1 MKPDLAPARSSEAVT
16 VEVDG
21 ETLIYHRQTG
31 RVHRLNPVGAIVWQW
46 LDGETTVGALV
57 SDLSSAFG
65 IDPTVVRRDVTEL
78 LDILGQPF
86 LSAEGPRSSGPVN
99 EPRVLT
105 NPPSP

>member
-1 MKPDLAPARSSEAVT
+1 MNPDLTPAHASDAVT

-31 RVHRLNPVGAIVWQW
+31 QVHRLDSIGAIVWQHF
-46 LDGETTVGALV
+46 DGQTTVDALV
-57 SDLSSAFG
+57 GDLSTAFG
-65 IDPTVVRRDVTEL
+65 VDQTVVRRDVAHL
-78 LDILGQPF
+78 LERLGQAF
-86 LSAEGPRSSGPVN
+86 LLAEGPSLSPVS